1 MMIEPCRSGGTWVFD
16 DPARGLTREPFVSG
30 VPQMIDVLVADVPDA
45 ARGFRLLFSSSPFPG
60 FQAEFTRARTDYGGT
75 WYRLDNPPM
84 EGWLCPA
91 LFKYF
96 DVAPER
102 LYAKAEPITRPSSSR

>member
-1 MMIEPCRSGGTWVFD
+1 MIAPYRSGGTWVFD

-30 VPQMIDVLVADVPDA
+30 IPQIIDALVAGIPDA
-45 ARGFRLLFSSSPFPG
+45 ERGFRLLFSSSPFPG
-60 FQAEFTRARTDYGGT
+60 FQAELTRDRTDYGGT
-75 WYRLDNPPM
+75 WYRLESPPM

-96 DVAPER
+96 DVAPDK
-102 LYAKAEPITRPSSSR
+102 LYAKAEPVQHSS